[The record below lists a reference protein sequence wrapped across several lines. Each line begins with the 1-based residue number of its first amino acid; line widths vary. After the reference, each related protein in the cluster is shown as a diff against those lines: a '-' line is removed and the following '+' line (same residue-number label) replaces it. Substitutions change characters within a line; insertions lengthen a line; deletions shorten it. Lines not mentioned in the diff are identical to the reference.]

1 MKLLRYGLAGAELPG
16 ALDSEGRIRAL
27 RPIVRDIDQDVLSPE
42 GRRFLSAVDVTQLPI
57 VPGTPRLGPPVKSV
71 REIIAI
77 GLNYRDHALEAALP
91 IPDEPVVF
99 GKSTSSISGPYDDI
113 VLAPGST
120 RTDWEIELGIVMGS
134 VASRV
139 GPDEAMASV
148 AGYCMVNDVSE
159 RQWQLHR
166 NGQWGKGKSFDSYT
180 PIGPWL
186 VTPDEIAN
194 PQGLELRLSVNG
206 QQRQL
211 GHTEDMIFG
220 VANVVSYC
228 SQFMTLQPG
237 DLIITGTP
245 AGVGL
250 GMKPPAYLA
259 AGDVITMGIT
269 GLGLQ
274 RHVVREAPQV

>member
-1 MKLLRYGLAGAELPG
+1 MKLLRYGSAGAELPG
-16 ALDSEGRIRAL
+16 VLDSEGRIRAL
-27 RPIVRDIDQDVLSPE
+27 SPIVRDIDQDVLSPE
-42 GRRFLSAVDVTQLPI
+42 GRRFLSAVDVTQLPV
-57 VPGTPRLGPPVKSV
+57 VPGTPRLGPPVRSV

-77 GLNYRDHALEAALP
+77 GLNYSDHALEAALP

-159 RQWQLHR
+159 RQWQLHH
-166 NGQWGKGKSFDSYT
+166 NGQWGKGKSFDTYT

-194 PQGLELRLSVNG
+194 PQALELRLSVND

-211 GHTEDMIFG
+211 GRTEDMICG
-220 VANVVSYC
+220 VAHLVSYC

-269 GLGLQ
+269 GLGQQ
-274 RHVVREAPQV
+274 RHVVREAQQV